1 MNCIKSG
8 KYPEA
13 EVGNYVYAIIEGQ
26 SIEGRKYVRI
36 ELSVAYDVTWDYY
49 YTTIRD
55 RWMNK
60 GEKHPKVCN

>member
-36 ELSVAYDVTWDYY
+36 ELSVAYDVTWDY
-49 YTTIRD
+49 
-55 RWMNK
+55 
-60 GEKHPKVCN
+60 